1 MTWKIGQAFFGME
14 GLFLDIFGFYY
25 RVREI
30 NIRSLRSI
38 AKIAG
43 QSSAGGAISMNL
55 LKGPKL
61 LNTEFLPAKSAF
73 GSGGQNWLLGLHLFF
88 CKFHTY
94 FLNEIFGVIQKLMT
108 FECSLVGA
116 VAVIIGLYVVL
127 WGKAKD
133 LEESQT
139 VSNPELQNNEAKNVR
154 VLIDESSNKTSC
166 TIDLK

>member
-1 MTWKIGQAFFGME
+1 
-14 GLFLDIFGFYY
+14 
-25 RVREI
+25 
-30 NIRSLRSI
+30 
-38 AKIAG
+38 
-43 QSSAGGAISMNL
+43 
-55 LKGPKL
+55 
-61 LNTEFLPAKSAF
+61 
-73 GSGGQNWLLGLHLFF
+73 
-88 CKFHTY
+88 
-94 FLNEIFGVIQKLMT
+94 MT

-166 TIDLK
+166 TIDLKEPLLPSQSN

>member
-1 MTWKIGQAFFGME
+1 
-14 GLFLDIFGFYY
+14 
-25 RVREI
+25 
-30 NIRSLRSI
+30 
-38 AKIAG
+38 
-43 QSSAGGAISMNL
+43 
-55 LKGPKL
+55 
-61 LNTEFLPAKSAF
+61 
-73 GSGGQNWLLGLHLFF
+73 
-88 CKFHTY
+88 
-94 FLNEIFGVIQKLMT
+94 MT

-139 VSNPELQNNEAKNVR
+139 VSNPELQNNEAKNVQ

>member
-1 MTWKIGQAFFGME
+1 
-14 GLFLDIFGFYY
+14 
-25 RVREI
+25 
-30 NIRSLRSI
+30 
-38 AKIAG
+38 
-43 QSSAGGAISMNL
+43 
-55 LKGPKL
+55 
-61 LNTEFLPAKSAF
+61 
-73 GSGGQNWLLGLHLFF
+73 
-88 CKFHTY
+88 
-94 FLNEIFGVIQKLMT
+94 MT

>member
-1 MTWKIGQAFFGME
+1 
-14 GLFLDIFGFYY
+14 
-25 RVREI
+25 
-30 NIRSLRSI
+30 
-38 AKIAG
+38 
-43 QSSAGGAISMNL
+43 
-55 LKGPKL
+55 
-61 LNTEFLPAKSAF
+61 
-73 GSGGQNWLLGLHLFF
+73 
-88 CKFHTY
+88 
-94 FLNEIFGVIQKLMT
+94 MT

-166 TIDLK
+166 TIDLKEPLLLSQSN

>member
-1 MTWKIGQAFFGME
+1 M
-14 GLFLDIFGFYY
+14 
-25 RVREI
+25 
-30 NIRSLRSI
+30 
-38 AKIAG
+38 
-43 QSSAGGAISMNL
+43 
-55 LKGPKL
+55 P
-61 LNTEFLPAKSAF
+61 
-73 GSGGQNWLLGLHLFF
+73 
-88 CKFHTY
+88 
-94 FLNEIFGVIQKLMT
+94 

-166 TIDLK
+166 IIDLKEPLLPSQSN

>member
-1 MTWKIGQAFFGME
+1 
-14 GLFLDIFGFYY
+14 
-25 RVREI
+25 
-30 NIRSLRSI
+30 
-38 AKIAG
+38 
-43 QSSAGGAISMNL
+43 
-55 LKGPKL
+55 
-61 LNTEFLPAKSAF
+61 
-73 GSGGQNWLLGLHLFF
+73 
-88 CKFHTY
+88 
-94 FLNEIFGVIQKLMT
+94 MT

-133 LEESQT
+133 LEESQK

>member
-1 MTWKIGQAFFGME
+1 
-14 GLFLDIFGFYY
+14 
-25 RVREI
+25 
-30 NIRSLRSI
+30 
-38 AKIAG
+38 
-43 QSSAGGAISMNL
+43 
-55 LKGPKL
+55 
-61 LNTEFLPAKSAF
+61 
-73 GSGGQNWLLGLHLFF
+73 
-88 CKFHTY
+88 
-94 FLNEIFGVIQKLMT
+94 MT

-154 VLIDESSNKTSC
+154 VLIDESSNKTSR